1 MPSATAR
8 RAPTADPYD
17 DTDVVDARA
26 PRFLQATVG
35 VGAVTALLTGWWWLY
50 GLLSLQ
56 LVAGLV
62 LGRRWCLPCV
72 AYFRFVQPRL
82 GEGRVEDARPPRFA
96 NKIGA
101 SVLGLAFA
109 AHLAGLDVAGTALG
123 ALVAVLALLAA
134 ATGLC
139 VGCELYKLAARLR
152 GVRPGA
158 VGALDLAEVG
168 GAPGRPAVAQLPDV
182 TVVQFTHPLCSDC
195 HELEQRLADGKHP
208 LVLVDVSRRPDL
220 ARRYHVTLV
229 PTAFAVAADGRVLE
243 RLA

>member
-8 RAPTADPYD
+8 RAPTADPYA

-35 VGAVTALLTGWWWLY
+35 AGAVAALLTGWWWLY

-72 AYFRFVQPRL
+72 AYFALVQPRL

-109 AHLAGLDVAGTALG
+109 AHLAGLDAAGTALG

-168 GAPGRPAVAQLPDV
+168 GAPGRPAVVQLSEV